1 MARSESSSVIQ
12 APQGRALTLEGA
24 SYPCPLCWQGQLQP
38 MVLVDAYGC
47 SLCQQILLV
56 NLDQQTVYP
65 VDGSQ
70 SLGWRWQSR
79 GWQPLHH
86 PPQDATLILWG
97 LGTILVVFPPLLV
110 ALGAYLFPP
119 LEGTPGGNWSW
130 GWVALTLILHG
141 LMVTWVLVEYYHP
154 PLYRLLQVR
163 LERLLS
169 P

>member
-1 MARSESSSVIQ
+1 MARSDSSPLTRAS
-12 APQGRALTLEGA
+12 QGQALTLEGP

-56 NLDQQTVYP
+56 NLDQQTVHP

-70 SLGWRWQSR
+70 PLGWRWQGH

-86 PPQDATLILWG
+86 PPQDVTLILWG
-97 LGTILVVFPPLLV
+97 LGGVLVVFPSMLV

-119 LEGTPGGNWSW
+119 LEDTPGGNWSW
-130 GWVALTLILHG
+130 GWAALTLILHG
-141 LMVTWVLVEYYHP
+141 LMVTWVLVEYYRP
-154 PLYRLLQVR
+154 PLYRLLRVR

-169 P
+169 A

>member
-1 MARSESSSVIQ
+1 MARSDPSPLNRAS
-12 APQGRALTLEGA
+12 QGQALTLEGP

-56 NLDQQTVYP
+56 NLDQQTVHP

-70 SLGWRWQSR
+70 PLGWRWQGH

-86 PPQDATLILWG
+86 PPQDVTLILWG
-97 LGTILVVFPPLLV
+97 LGGVLVVFPSMLV

-119 LEGTPGGNWSW
+119 LEGTPGGNLSW
-130 GWVALTLILHG
+130 GWAALTLMLHG
-141 LMVTWVLVEYYHP
+141 LMVTWVLVEYYRP
-154 PLYRLLQVR
+154 PLYRLLRVR

-169 P
+169 A